1 MKPKTNEALLECF
14 LTGIKDAKHRNLEI
28 VDFKLYNYGT
38 LIAWYE
44 YGELKITN
52 ITYSVTTSKLCGI
65 LRDLA
70 ETHNGETPELSDPP
84 QEYISLQ
91 YNR

>member
-1 MKPKTNEALLECF
+1 MKPKTNVALLECF
-14 LTGIKDAKHRNLEI
+14 LTGVKDAKHRNLEI

-52 ITYSVTTSKLCGI
+52 VTYSVTTSKLCGI

-70 ETHNGETPELSDPP
+70 EMHNGETPELSDPP
-84 QEYISLQ
+84 PEYISL
-91 YNR
+91 